1 MLSALGGTLAAS
13 VFSSS
18 RDSTAS
24 TTSLFRGGG
33 SLHLTGDIFYVNE
46 DDDDD
51 DVPQHHHSLDIQSIA
66 WLPQK
71 DHFFNMLTVQETLDL
86 AAFLELPPHVSKK
99 ERQQRISRILDS
111 LGLTQLRHRLIG
123 EQQSGLFHNGLSGG
137 EKRRLS
143 LAVELI
149 SAPRLF
155 LGDEPT
161 TGLVRA
167 LLLLYIGR

>member
-13 VFSSS
+13 VFSSP

-33 SLHLTGDIFYVNE
+33 GLHLTGDIFYVNKDDE
-46 DDDDD
+46 DNA
-51 DVPQHHHSLDIQSIA
+51 PQHHYSLDIQSIA

-99 ERQQRISRILDS
+99 ERQQRISTILDS

-149 SAPRLF
+149 SSPQLF